1 MRYKHIEIENG
12 WIDYYVEMKKRIKQ
26 FFCRHEYGE
35 YIKNNKFHSIS
46 GERVYIVCNKC
57 GKIKGS
63 YYKEY
68 EGNGYK

>member
-1 MRYKHIEIENG
+1 MNEL
-12 WIDYYVEMKKRIKQ
+12 KKRIKQ